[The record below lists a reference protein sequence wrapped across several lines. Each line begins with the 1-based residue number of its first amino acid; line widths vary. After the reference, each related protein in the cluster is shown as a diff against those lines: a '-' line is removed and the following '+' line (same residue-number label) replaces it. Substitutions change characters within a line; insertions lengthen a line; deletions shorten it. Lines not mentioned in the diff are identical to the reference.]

1 MASIKLSF
9 CLAIIALL
17 CVKACTAAQQ
27 YSSQKLHRREVVPVK
42 DEKPEP
48 TETSTISSVLAP
60 VRPPVE
66 NTRRECTRFE
76 HTYCHSQFGYQYG
89 LFPNHKGQTAEE
101 AVAELNDFAQL
112 FNSECSDK
120 IGVFLCFTYFPLCIP
135 DTDSNSSGTQLQEVL
150 PCKETCEEVH
160 KSICTE
166 YVLNATGHHGWAEH
180 LSCDQAIF
188 KPEAS
193 GHCANGEAGTND
205 NKESTEDNEI
215 CQRKS
220 KFQPTVHVIT
230 TSNTELLSVHR

>member
-1 MASIKLSF
+1 MARINLSF
-9 CLAIIALL
+9 CIAIIALL
-17 CVKACTAAQQ
+17 CVKAIASTGAQQ

-42 DEKPEP
+42 DDKPEP
-48 TETSTISSVLAP
+48 TEFETSTVSSAPP
-60 VRPPVE
+60 VRPKIE
-66 NTRRECTRFE
+66 QNTRRECTRFK
-76 HTYCHSQFGYQYG
+76 HTYCSSQFGYQYG
-89 LFPNHKGQTAEE
+89 LFPNHKEQTAEE

-112 FNSECSDK
+112 FNSGCSDK

-135 DTDSNSSGTQLQEVL
+135 DTDSNSSGAQLQEVL

-160 KSICTE
+160 KSECTE

-193 GHCANGEAGTND
+193 EHCANGEADAND
-205 NKESTEDNEI
+205 NKESPEDNEI

-220 KFQPTVHVIT
+220 KFQLTVHVIT
-230 TSNTELLSVHR
+230 T